1 MGGWIAEAIVK
12 GAVATIKARVC
23 HGLKT
28 LDACFFTSKH
38 GAARIGRPAERKTS
52 KNADFKS

>member
-1 MGGWIAEAIVK
+1 MGGWTAAAIVK
-12 GAVATIKARVC
+12 GPVATIKASVC

-38 GAARIGRPAERKTS
+38 GAARIARAAERKTS